1 MFKYNMRDKVF
12 EAKISLD
19 QTPKYK
25 VTENKL
31 LKSNKITQKKVDINV
46 LKARAQDI
54 QNKENRRNL
63 LILFVF
69 LIILIAAGIFLSI

>member
-46 LKARAQDI
+46 LKARDQDI

>member
-1 MFKYNMRDKVF
+1 MT
-12 EAKISLD
+12 LD

>member
-1 MFKYNMRDKVF
+1 MRDKVF